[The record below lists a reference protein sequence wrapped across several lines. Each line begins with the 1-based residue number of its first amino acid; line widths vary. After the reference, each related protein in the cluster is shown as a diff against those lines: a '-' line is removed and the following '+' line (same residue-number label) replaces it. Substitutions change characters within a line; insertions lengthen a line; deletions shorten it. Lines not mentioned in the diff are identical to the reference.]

1 MRPQGGEAVSE
12 LKIDLTKK
20 KNVLEWYRKLDFSEI
35 RKKYTDM
42 GTQYAFD
49 VLDEKIVSGYVIKL
63 ACFRHLRDLQ
73 RQGQEDF
80 PYVYSVDAFNRFLK
94 FLSLVPNVDD
104 LSQKLKPMNWQL
116 FIFSQLFAWLDL
128 DGLPRYVNIILSMA
142 RAQGKTM
149 IAGISLNYSFLIET
163 IGLSNQ
169 DFLVS
174 SLNFEQTMKLYTYVK
189 SMMSRIIEN
198 EPFKSLAVET
208 GLQLYTREIKAT
220 ADSNSIQTIS
230 FESGKF
236 DSKHFKLAVAD
247 EVGEL
252 RSDEGISKIT
262 SGQVNTEGSR
272 FIEISTAYQVPNVP
286 FHKEQKKLIE
296 IMERDFDRSGDD
308 QLCLIWSQDSLEET
322 FQPKTWAKS
331 NPLLNHPELK
341 DNLMK
346 GLISER
352 DKKMLMGKLADFQV
366 KNMNCW
372 LNADSNSF
380 LDLEDIEKAVVDDFP
395 RNNRRVY
402 IGVDYSLFSDNTAI
416 AFVYP
421 YNDEEK
427 WHIEQHSFIPWKT
440 AGSIE
445 AKEKQDGLN
454 YRELE
459 KEGYC
464 TITSH
469 PQGLINEDEVYEW
482 IINYVEE
489 HQLDVIFFGYDAMGV
504 TKVIKALELNTS
516 FPLMPIRQRTSELKD
531 PTKFLQKIFVEG
543 SVTRLDDKI
552 MEKALINAVIKEDN
566 IGIQVDK
573 MKSTLKVDVVDA
585 IIDGCYQAMY
595 HFEDYGLVNDK
606 SYQVEHMSQQAVLDW
621 LKNPESGLLEEEFL

>member
-1 MRPQGGEAVSE
+1 MA
-12 LKIDLTKK
+12 
-20 KNVLEWYRKLDFSEI
+20 
-35 RKKYTDM
+35 
-42 GTQYAFD
+42 
-49 VLDEKIVSGYVIKL
+49 GYNIKL

-80 PYVYSVDAFNRFLK
+80 PYTYSVDAFNRFLK

-104 LSQKLKPMNWQL
+104 LSKKLEPMDWQL
-116 FIFSQLFAWLDL
+116 FIFSQIFAWFDL
-128 DGLPRYVNIILSMA
+128 DGLPRFVNIILSMA

-220 ADSNSIQTIS
+220 VDSNSIQTIS

-252 RSDEGISKIT
+252 KTDEGISKIT
-262 SGQVNTEGSR
+262 SGQVNTDGSR
-272 FIEISTAYQVPNVP
+272 FIEISTSYQTPDVP
-286 FHKEQKKLIE
+286 FHQEQKKLIE

-308 QLCLIWSQDSLEET
+308 QLCLIWSQDNLEET
-322 FQPKTWAKS
+322 FQPETWAKS
-331 NPLLNHPELK
+331 NPLLNHPDLK
-341 DNLMK
+341 DSLMK
-346 GLISER
+346 GLLSER

-372 LNADSNSF
+372 LLADSNSF
-380 LDLEDIEKAVVDDFP
+380 LDLKDIENAVIPEFDK
-395 RNNRRVY
+395 RGKRVY
-402 IGVDYSLFSDNTAI
+402 VGLDASMFSDNTAI
-416 AFVYP
+416 GFVYP
-421 YNDEEK
+421 YLGEDGSQK
-427 WHIEQHSFIPWKT
+427 WHVEQHSFIPWQQ
-440 AGSIE
+440 AGSLE
-445 AKEKQDGLN
+445 AKMEQDGVN
-454 YRELE
+454 YRDLE
-459 KEGYC
+459 AKGFC

-469 PQGLINEDEVYEW
+469 PQGLINPEEVYRW
-482 IINYVEE
+482 FLDYVEDNA
-489 HQLDVIFFGYDAMGV
+489 LDVVFFGYDAMGV
-504 TKVIKALELNTS
+504 SKIIKALEANTS

-531 PTKFLQKIFVEG
+531 PTKFLQTLFIEG
-543 SVTRLDDKI
+543 NITRLDDEI
-552 MEKALINAVIKEDN
+552 MRKALINAVIKEDN

-573 MKSTLKVDVVDA
+573 MKSTYKIDVVDA
-585 IIDGCYQAMY
+585 LIDGFYDGMY
-595 HFEDYGLVNDK
+595 AFEDYAITNNPTWK
-606 SYQVEHMSQQAVLDW
+606 VEHMSQEAVLDW
-621 LKNPESGLLEEEFL
+621 LKNPESGMLDDY

>member
-1 MRPQGGEAVSE
+1 M
-12 LKIDLTKK
+12 
-20 KNVLEWYRKLDFSEI
+20 
-35 RKKYTDM
+35 
-42 GTQYAFD
+42 
-49 VLDEKIVSGYVIKL
+49 
-63 ACFRHLRDLQ
+63 
-73 RQGQEDF
+73 
-80 PYVYSVDAFNRFLK
+80 YSVDAFNRFLK

-128 DGLPRYVNIILSMA
+128 DGLPRYVNTILSMA
-142 RAQGKTM
+142 RTQGKTM

-296 IMERDFDRSGDD
+296 IMERDFDRAGDD

-322 FQPKTWAKS
+322 FQPETWSKS

-341 DNLMK
+341 DSLMK
-346 GLISER
+346 GLLSER
-352 DKKMLMGKLADFQV
+352 DKKMLMSKLADFQV

-421 YNDEEK
+421 YSGEEK

-585 IIDGCYQAMY
+585 LIDGMYQAMY
-595 HFEDYGLVNDK
+595 HYEDYGLANDK
-606 SYQVEHMSQQAVLDW
+606 TYQVEHMSPQAVLDW
-621 LKNPESGLLEEEFL
+621 LNNPESGLLEEEFY

>member
-1 MRPQGGEAVSE
+1 M
-12 LKIDLTKK
+12 
-20 KNVLEWYRKLDFSEI
+20 
-35 RKKYTDM
+35 
-42 GTQYAFD
+42 
-49 VLDEKIVSGYVIKL
+49 
-63 ACFRHLRDLQ
+63 Q

-142 RAQGKTM
+142 RTQGKTM

-296 IMERDFDRSGDD
+296 IMERDFDRAGDD

-322 FQPKTWAKS
+322 FQPETWAKS

-380 LDLEDIEKAVVDDFP
+380 LDLEDIEKAVIDDFP
-395 RNNRRVY
+395 RDNRRVY

-421 YNDEEK
+421 YSGEEK

-585 IIDGCYQAMY
+585 LIDGMYQAMY
-595 HFEDYGLVNDK
+595 HYEDYGLANDK
-606 SYQVEHMSQQAVLDW
+606 TYQVEHMSPQAVLDW
-621 LKNPESGLLEEEFL
+621 LNNPESGLLEEDFYDHDDF

>member
-1 MRPQGGEAVSE
+1 M
-12 LKIDLTKK
+12 TKTK
-20 KNVLEWYRKLDFSEI
+20 DVIGAYRSIDFSFVRE
-35 RKKYTDM
+35 KYKDA
-42 GTQYAFD
+42 GTRYCFD
-49 VLDEKIVSGYVIKL
+49 VLDEKIVTGYYIKL

-128 DGLPRYVNIILSMA
+128 DGLPRYVNTILSMA

-296 IMERDFDRSGDD
+296 IMERDFDRAGDD

-322 FQPKTWAKS
+322 FQPETWSKS

-341 DNLMK
+341 DSLMK
-346 GLISER
+346 GLLSER
-352 DKKMLMGKLADFQV
+352 DKKMLMSKLADFQV

-421 YNDEEK
+421 YSGEEK

-585 IIDGCYQAMY
+585 LIDGMYQAMY
-595 HFEDYGLVNDK
+595 HYEDYGLANDK
-606 SYQVEHMSQQAVLDW
+606 TYQVEHMSPQAVLDW
-621 LKNPESGLLEEEFL
+621 LNNPESGLLEEEFY

>member
-1 MRPQGGEAVSE
+1 M
-12 LKIDLTKK
+12 
-20 KNVLEWYRKLDFSEI
+20 
-35 RKKYTDM
+35 
-42 GTQYAFD
+42 
-49 VLDEKIVSGYVIKL
+49 
-63 ACFRHLRDLQ
+63 
-73 RQGQEDF
+73 
-80 PYVYSVDAFNRFLK
+80 YSVDAFNRFLK

-296 IMERDFDRSGDD
+296 IMERDFDRAGDD

-380 LDLEDIEKAVVDDFP
+380 LDLEDIEKAVIDDFP

-595 HFEDYGLVNDK
+595 HYEDYGLVNDK
-606 SYQVEHMSQQAVLDW
+606 TYQVEHMSPQAVLDW
-621 LKNPESGLLEEEFL
+621 LNNPESGLLEEDFYDYDDF

>member
-1 MRPQGGEAVSE
+1 M
-12 LKIDLTKK
+12 TKTK
-20 KNVLEWYRKLDFSEI
+20 DVIGAYKNIDFSFVRE
-35 RKKYTDM
+35 KYKDA
-42 GTQYAFD
+42 GTRYCFD
-49 VLDEKIVSGYVIKL
+49 VLDEKIVTGYYIKL

-73 RQGQEDF
+73 RQDQEDF

-198 EPFKSLAVET
+198 EPFKSLATET

-296 IMERDFDRSGDD
+296 IMERDFDRAGDD

-322 FQPKTWAKS
+322 FQPETWAKS

-380 LDLEDIEKAVVDDFP
+380 LDLKDIEKAVIDDFP
-395 RNNRRVY
+395 RNNRLVY

-543 SVTRLDDKI
+543 SVSRLDDKI

-585 IIDGCYQAMY
+585 LIDGMYQAMY
-595 HFEDYGLVNDK
+595 HYEDYGLANDK
-606 SYQVEHMSQQAVLDW
+606 TYQVEHMSQQAVLDW
-621 LKNPESGLLEEEFL
+621 FNNPDSGLLGEDFYDYDDF

>member
-1 MRPQGGEAVSE
+1 M
-12 LKIDLTKK
+12 TKTK
-20 KNVLEWYRKLDFSEI
+20 DVIGAYQSIDFSFV
-35 RKKYTDM
+35 RNKYKDA
-42 GTQYAFD
+42 GTRYCFD
-49 VLDEKIVSGYVIKL
+49 VLDEKIVTGYYIKL

-73 RQGQEDF
+73 RQGQENF

-198 EPFKSLAVET
+198 EPFKSLAVEA

-296 IMERDFDRSGDD
+296 IMERDFDRAGDD

-322 FQPKTWAKS
+322 FQPETWAKS

-380 LDLEDIEKAVVDDFP
+380 LDLEDIEKAVIDDFP
-395 RNNRRVY
+395 RDNRRVY

-585 IIDGCYQAMY
+585 LIDGMYQAMY
-595 HFEDYGLVNDK
+595 HYEDYGLANDK
-606 SYQVEHMSQQAVLDW
+606 TYQVEHMSQQAVLDW
-621 LKNPESGLLEEEFL
+621 FNNPDSGLLGEDFYDYDDF

>member
-1 MRPQGGEAVSE
+1 MA
-12 LKIDLTKK
+12 
-20 KNVLEWYRKLDFSEI
+20 
-35 RKKYTDM
+35 
-42 GTQYAFD
+42 
-49 VLDEKIVSGYVIKL
+49 GYNIKL

-80 PYVYSVDAFNRFLK
+80 PYTYSVDAFNRFLK

-104 LSQKLKPMNWQL
+104 LSKKLEPMDWQL
-116 FIFSQLFAWLDL
+116 FIFSQIFAWFDL
-128 DGLPRYVNIILSMA
+128 DGLPRFVNIILSMA

-220 ADSNSIQTIS
+220 VDSNSIQTIS

-252 RSDEGISKIT
+252 KSDEGISKIT

-272 FIEISTAYQVPNVP
+272 FIEISTSYQTPDVP
-286 FHKEQKKLIE
+286 FHQEQKKLIE

-308 QLCLIWSQDSLEET
+308 QLCLIWSQDNLEET
-322 FQPKTWAKS
+322 FQPETWAKS
-331 NPLLNHPELK
+331 NPLLNHPDLK
-341 DNLMK
+341 DSLMK
-346 GLISER
+346 GLLSER

-372 LNADSNSF
+372 LLADSNSF
-380 LDLEDIEKAVVDDFP
+380 LDLKDIENAVIPEFDK
-395 RNNRRVY
+395 RGKRVY
-402 IGVDYSLFSDNTAI
+402 VGLDASMFSDNTAI
-416 AFVYP
+416 GFVYP
-421 YNDEEK
+421 YLGEDGSQK
-427 WHIEQHSFIPWKT
+427 WHVEQHSFIPWQQ
-440 AGSIE
+440 AGSLE
-445 AKEKQDGLN
+445 AKMEQDGVN
-454 YRELE
+454 YRDLE
-459 KEGYC
+459 AKGFC

-469 PQGLINEDEVYEW
+469 PQGLINPEEVYRW
-482 IINYVEE
+482 FLDYVEDNA
-489 HQLDVIFFGYDAMGV
+489 LDVVFFGYDAMGV
-504 TKVIKALELNTS
+504 SKIIKALEANTS

-531 PTKFLQKIFVEG
+531 PTKFLQTLFIEG
-543 SVTRLDDKI
+543 NITRLDDEI
-552 MEKALINAVIKEDN
+552 MRKALINAVIKEDN

-573 MKSTLKVDVVDA
+573 MKSTYKIDVVDA
-585 IIDGCYQAMY
+585 LIDGFYDGMY
-595 HFEDYGLVNDK
+595 AFEDYAITNNPTWK
-606 SYQVEHMSQQAVLDW
+606 VEHMSQEAVLDW
-621 LKNPESGLLEEEFL
+621 LKNPESGMLDDY

>member
-1 MRPQGGEAVSE
+1 M
-12 LKIDLTKK
+12 TKTK
-20 KNVLEWYRKLDFSEI
+20 DVIGAYKSIDFSFVRE
-35 RKKYTDM
+35 KYKDA
-42 GTQYAFD
+42 GTRYCFD
-49 VLDEKIVSGYVIKL
+49 VLDEKIVTGYYIKL

-73 RQGQEDF
+73 RQDQEDF

-296 IMERDFDRSGDD
+296 IMERDFDRAGDD

-322 FQPKTWAKS
+322 FQPETWAKS

-380 LDLEDIEKAVVDDFP
+380 LDLKDIEKAVIDDFP

-427 WHIEQHSFIPWKT
+427 WHIEQHSYIPWKT

-543 SVTRLDDKI
+543 SVSRLDDKI

-585 IIDGCYQAMY
+585 LIDGMYQAMY
-595 HFEDYGLVNDK
+595 HYEDYGLANDK
-606 SYQVEHMSQQAVLDW
+606 TYQVEHMSQQAVLDW
-621 LKNPESGLLEEEFL
+621 FNNPDSGLLGEDFYDYDDF

>member
-1 MRPQGGEAVSE
+1 M
-12 LKIDLTKK
+12 T
-20 KNVLEWYRKLDFSEI
+20 
-35 RKKYTDM
+35 
-42 GTQYAFD
+42 
-49 VLDEKIVSGYVIKL
+49 GYYIKL

-149 IAGISLNYSFLIET
+149 IAGISLNYSFLIEA

-198 EPFKSLAVET
+198 EPFKSLAVEA

-236 DSKHFKLAVAD
+236 DSKHFKFAVAD

-296 IMERDFDRSGDD
+296 IMERDFDRAGDD

-322 FQPKTWAKS
+322 FQPETWAKS

-380 LDLEDIEKAVVDDFP
+380 LDLEDIEKAVIDDFP
-395 RNNRRVY
+395 RDNRRVY

-416 AFVYP
+416 VFVYP
-421 YNDEEK
+421 YSGEEK

-531 PTKFLQKIFVEG
+531 PTKFLQKIFIER

-585 IIDGCYQAMY
+585 SINAMYQAMY
-595 HFEDYGLVNDK
+595 HYEDYGLANDK
-606 SYQVEHMSQQAVLDW
+606 TYQVEHMSPQAVLDW
-621 LKNPESGLLEEEFL
+621 LNNPESGLLEEDFYDYDDF

>member
-1 MRPQGGEAVSE
+1 M
-12 LKIDLTKK
+12 TKTK
-20 KNVLEWYRKLDFSEI
+20 DVIGAYRSIDFSFVRE
-35 RKKYTDM
+35 KYKDA
-42 GTQYAFD
+42 GTRYCFD
-49 VLDEKIVSGYVIKL
+49 VLDEKIVTGYYIKL

-128 DGLPRYVNIILSMA
+128 DGLPRYVNTILSMA

-198 EPFKSLAVET
+198 EPFKSLAVEI

-296 IMERDFDRSGDD
+296 IMERDFDRAGDD

-322 FQPKTWAKS
+322 FQPETWSKS

-341 DNLMK
+341 DSLMK
-346 GLISER
+346 GLLSER
-352 DKKMLMGKLADFQV
+352 DKKMLMSKLADFQV

-380 LDLEDIEKAVVDDFP
+380 LDLEDIEKAVIDDFP
-395 RNNRRVY
+395 RDNRRVY

-421 YNDEEK
+421 YSGEEK

-585 IIDGCYQAMY
+585 LIDGMYQAMY
-595 HFEDYGLVNDK
+595 HYEDYGLANDK
-606 SYQVEHMSQQAVLDW
+606 TYQVEHMSPQAVLDW
-621 LKNPESGLLEEEFL
+621 LNNPESGLLEEEFY

>member
-1 MRPQGGEAVSE
+1 
-12 LKIDLTKK
+12 LTKTK
-20 KNVLEWYRKLDFSEI
+20 DVIGAYKSIGFSFVQE
-35 RKKYTDM
+35 KYKDA
-42 GTQYAFD
+42 GTRYCFD
-49 VLDEKIVSGYVIKL
+49 VLDEKIVTGYYIKL

-73 RQGQEDF
+73 RQDQEDF

-198 EPFKSLAVET
+198 EPFKSLAVEA

-296 IMERDFDRSGDD
+296 IMERDFDRAGDD

-322 FQPKTWAKS
+322 FQPETWAKS

-346 GLISER
+346 GLVSER

-380 LDLEDIEKAVVDDFP
+380 LDLEDIEKAVIDDFP

-585 IIDGCYQAMY
+585 LIDGMYQAMY
-595 HFEDYGLVNDK
+595 HYEDYGLANDK
-606 SYQVEHMSQQAVLDW
+606 TYQVEHMSQQAVLDW
-621 LKNPESGLLEEEFL
+621 FNNPDSGLLGEDFYDYDDF

>member
-1 MRPQGGEAVSE
+1 M
-12 LKIDLTKK
+12 KTNLTKTHDIDAAYK
-20 KNVLEWYRKLDFSEI
+20 EFDFSDVA
-35 RKKYTDM
+35 RKYQDDGTKYC
-42 GTQYAFD
+42 FD
-49 VLDEKIVSGYVIKL
+49 ALEGRIVTGYMIKL

-73 RQGQEDF
+73 RQGNDDF
-80 PYVYSVDAFNRFLK
+80 LYTYKTAEADKLLRFARIC
-94 FLSLVPNVDD
+94 PNVDTGEPTQ
-104 LSQKLKPMNWQL
+104 LMPWQKFILCML
-116 FIFSQLFAWLDL
+116 FGWRNANGGKRFS
-128 DGLPRYVNIILSMA
+128 
-142 RAQGKTM
+142 RAIVSVGRGQGKTYLM
-149 IAGISLNYSFLIET
+149 AILTAYSYFIESL
-163 IGLSNQ
+163 GLSNQ
-169 DFLVS
+169 DYLVTS
-174 SLNFEQTMKLYTYVK
+174 INFKQTNKLLGYIK
-189 SMMSRIIEN
+189 SMMKQIIQN
-198 EPFKSLAVET
+198 EPFKSLANET
-208 GLQLYTREIKAT
+208 ELGLHSDQVIMKANNNVLR
-220 ADSNSIQTIS
+220 AIS
-230 FESGKF
+230 AESGQYDSFHFTTAIF
-236 DSKHFKLAVAD
+236 DEIGEIETRDAV
-247 EVGEL
+247 
-252 RSDEGISKIT
+252 SKIV
-262 SGQVNTEGSR
+262 SGQVKIPNR
-272 FIEISTAYQVPNVP
+272 QFVQISTAYPNPSVP
-286 FHKEQKKLIE
+286 FREDQR
-296 IMERDFDRSGDD
+296 IMQQAMEDDDSRDADTY
-308 QLCLIWSQDSLEET
+308 LCLVWSQDNLDEV

-331 NPLLNHPELK
+331 NPLLDLEQER

-346 GLISER
+346 GLMDKR
-352 DKKMLMGKLADFQV
+352 DSDLLSSNLADFQV

-372 LNADSNSF
+372 LLADSNSF
-380 LDLEDIEKAVVDDFP
+380 LDLKDIEKAVIDDFP
-395 RNNRRVY
+395 RDNRRVY

-421 YNDEEK
+421 YSGEEK

-585 IIDGCYQAMY
+585 LIDGMYQAMY
-595 HFEDYGLVNDK
+595 HYEDYGLANDK
-606 SYQVEHMSQQAVLDW
+606 TYQVEHMSPQAVLDW
-621 LKNPESGLLEEEFL
+621 LNNPESGLLEEEFY

>member
-1 MRPQGGEAVSE
+1 
-12 LKIDLTKK
+12 LTKTK
-20 KNVLEWYRKLDFSEI
+20 DVIGAYKSIDFSFVRE
-35 RKKYTDM
+35 KYKDA
-42 GTQYAFD
+42 GTRYCFD
-49 VLDEKIVSGYVIKL
+49 VLDEKIVTGYYIKL

-94 FLSLVPNVDD
+94 FLSIVPNVDD

-116 FIFSQLFAWLDL
+116 FIFSQLFTWLDL

-198 EPFKSLAVET
+198 EPFKSLATET

-322 FQPKTWAKS
+322 FQPETWAKS

-380 LDLEDIEKAVVDDFP
+380 LDLKDIEKAVIDDFP

-464 TITSH
+464 TITRH

-543 SVTRLDDKI
+543 SVSRLDDKI

-585 IIDGCYQAMY
+585 LIDGMYQAMY
-595 HFEDYGLVNDK
+595 HYEDYGLANDK
-606 SYQVEHMSQQAVLDW
+606 TYQVEHMSQQAVLDW
-621 LKNPESGLLEEEFL
+621 FNNPDSGLLGEDFYDYDDF

>member
-1 MRPQGGEAVSE
+1 M
-12 LKIDLTKK
+12 TKTK
-20 KNVLEWYRKLDFSEI
+20 DVIGAYQSIDFSFV
-35 RKKYTDM
+35 RNKYKDA
-42 GTQYAFD
+42 GTRYCFD
-49 VLDEKIVSGYVIKL
+49 VLDEKIVTGYYIKL

-116 FIFSQLFAWLDL
+116 FIFSQLFTWLDL

-198 EPFKSLAVET
+198 EPFKSLATET

-296 IMERDFDRSGDD
+296 IMERDFDRAGDD

-322 FQPKTWAKS
+322 FQPETWAKS

-380 LDLEDIEKAVVDDFP
+380 LDLEDIEKAVIDDFP
-395 RNNRRVY
+395 RDNRRVY

-421 YNDEEK
+421 YSDEEK

-464 TITSH
+464 TITSQ

-585 IIDGCYQAMY
+585 LIDGMYQAMY
-595 HFEDYGLVNDK
+595 HYEDYGLANDK
-606 SYQVEHMSQQAVLDW
+606 TYQVEHMSQQAVLDW
-621 LKNPESGLLEEEFL
+621 FNNPDSGLLGEDFYDYDDF

>member
-1 MRPQGGEAVSE
+1 
-12 LKIDLTKK
+12 
-20 KNVLEWYRKLDFSEI
+20 
-35 RKKYTDM
+35 
-42 GTQYAFD
+42 
-49 VLDEKIVSGYVIKL
+49 
-63 ACFRHLRDLQ
+63 
-73 RQGQEDF
+73 
-80 PYVYSVDAFNRFLK
+80 
-94 FLSLVPNVDD
+94 
-104 LSQKLKPMNWQL
+104 MNWQL

-128 DGLPRYVNIILSMA
+128 DGLPRYVNTILSMA

-296 IMERDFDRSGDD
+296 IMERDFDRAGDD

-322 FQPKTWAKS
+322 FQPETWSKS

-341 DNLMK
+341 DSLMK
-346 GLISER
+346 GLLSER
-352 DKKMLMGKLADFQV
+352 DKKMLMSKLADFQV

-421 YNDEEK
+421 YSDEEK

-543 SVTRLDDKI
+543 SVTRSDDKI

-585 IIDGCYQAMY
+585 LIDGMYQAMY
-595 HFEDYGLVNDK
+595 HYEDYGLANDK
-606 SYQVEHMSQQAVLDW
+606 TYQVEHMSPQAVLDW
-621 LKNPESGLLEEEFL
+621 LNNPESGLLEEDFYDYDDF

>member
-1 MRPQGGEAVSE
+1 M
-12 LKIDLTKK
+12 
-20 KNVLEWYRKLDFSEI
+20 
-35 RKKYTDM
+35 
-42 GTQYAFD
+42 
-49 VLDEKIVSGYVIKL
+49 
-63 ACFRHLRDLQ
+63 
-73 RQGQEDF
+73 
-80 PYVYSVDAFNRFLK
+80 YSIDAFNRFLK

-149 IAGISLNYSFLIET
+149 IAGISLNYSFLIEA

-198 EPFKSLAVET
+198 EPFKSLAVEA

-322 FQPKTWAKS
+322 FQPETWAKS

-346 GLISER
+346 GLVSER

-380 LDLEDIEKAVVDDFP
+380 LDLEDIEKAVIDDFP
-395 RNNRRVY
+395 RDNRRVY

-421 YNDEEK
+421 YSDEEK

-482 IINYVEE
+482 IVNYVEE
-489 HQLDVIFFGYDAMGV
+489 HNLDVIFFGYDAMGV

-585 IIDGCYQAMY
+585 LIDGMYQAMY
-595 HFEDYGLVNDK
+595 HYEDYGLANDK
-606 SYQVEHMSQQAVLDW
+606 TYQVEHMSQQAVLDW
-621 LKNPESGLLEEEFL
+621 FNNPDSGLLGEDFYDYDDF

>member
-1 MRPQGGEAVSE
+1 MA
-12 LKIDLTKK
+12 
-20 KNVLEWYRKLDFSEI
+20 
-35 RKKYTDM
+35 
-42 GTQYAFD
+42 
-49 VLDEKIVSGYVIKL
+49 GYNIKL

-80 PYVYSVDAFNRFLK
+80 PYTYSVDAFNRFLK

-104 LSQKLKPMNWQL
+104 LSKKLEPMDWQL
-116 FIFSQLFAWLDL
+116 FIFSQIFAWFDL

-220 ADSNSIQTIS
+220 VDSNSIQTIS

-252 RSDEGISKIT
+252 KTDEGISKIT

-272 FIEISTAYQVPNVP
+272 FIEISTSYQTPDVP
-286 FHKEQKKLIE
+286 FHREQKKLIE

-308 QLCLIWSQDSLEET
+308 QLCLIWSQDNLEET
-322 FQPKTWAKS
+322 FQPETWAKS
-331 NPLLNHPELK
+331 NPLLNHPDLK
-341 DNLMK
+341 DSLMK
-346 GLISER
+346 GLLSER

-372 LNADSNSF
+372 LLADSNSF
-380 LDLEDIEKAVVDDFP
+380 LDLKDIENAVIPEFDK
-395 RNNRRVY
+395 RGKRVY
-402 IGVDYSLFSDNTAI
+402 VGLDASMFSDNTAI
-416 AFVYP
+416 GFVYP
-421 YNDEEK
+421 YLGEDGSQK
-427 WHIEQHSFIPWKT
+427 WHVEQHSFIPWQQ
-440 AGSIE
+440 AGSLE
-445 AKEKQDGLN
+445 AKMEQDGVN
-454 YRELE
+454 YRDLE
-459 KEGYC
+459 AKGFC

-469 PQGLINEDEVYEW
+469 PQGLINPEEVYRW
-482 IINYVEE
+482 FLDYVEDNA
-489 HQLDVIFFGYDAMGV
+489 LDVVFFGYDAMGV
-504 TKVIKALELNTS
+504 SKIIKALEANTS

-531 PTKFLQKIFVEG
+531 PTKFLQTLFIEG
-543 SVTRLDDKI
+543 NITRLDDEI
-552 MEKALINAVIKEDN
+552 MRKALINAVIKEDN

-573 MKSTLKVDVVDA
+573 MKSTYKIDVVDA
-585 IIDGCYQAMY
+585 LIDGFYDGMY
-595 HFEDYGLVNDK
+595 AFEDYAITNNPTWK
-606 SYQVEHMSQQAVLDW
+606 VEHMSQEAVLDW
-621 LKNPESGLLEEEFL
+621 LKNPESGMLDDY

>member
-1 MRPQGGEAVSE
+1 M
-12 LKIDLTKK
+12 TKTK
-20 KNVLEWYRKLDFSEI
+20 DVIGAYRSIDFSFVRE
-35 RKKYTDM
+35 KYKDA
-42 GTQYAFD
+42 GTRYCFD
-49 VLDEKIVSGYVIKL
+49 VLDEKIVTGYYIKL

-73 RQGQEDF
+73 RQGQQDF

-128 DGLPRYVNIILSMA
+128 DGLPRYVNTILSMA

-198 EPFKSLAVET
+198 EPFKSLAVEI

-296 IMERDFDRSGDD
+296 IMERDFDRAGDD

-322 FQPKTWAKS
+322 FQPETWSKS

-341 DNLMK
+341 DSLMK
-346 GLISER
+346 GLLSER
-352 DKKMLMGKLADFQV
+352 DKKMLMSKLADFQV

-380 LDLEDIEKAVVDDFP
+380 LDLEDIEKAVIDDFP
-395 RNNRRVY
+395 RDNRRVY

-421 YNDEEK
+421 YSGDEK

-585 IIDGCYQAMY
+585 LIDGMYQAMY
-595 HFEDYGLVNDK
+595 HYEDYGLANDK
-606 SYQVEHMSQQAVLDW
+606 TYQVEHMSPQAVLDW
-621 LKNPESGLLEEEFL
+621 LNNPESGLLEEEFY